1 MPELTP
7 SERLQPCLLDRLT
20 DDEPGSAV
28 EGRDRRVMSMRQY
41 RKAVLRDLVWLLNSP
56 NKTLTGELDD
66 YPNVSQGVLN
76 YGMPDL
82 SGRSSTSIPP
92 DQLERLVTN
101 AIERYEPRIASA
113 GLSIR
118 VVTSPGSGPSIGIEI
133 EGELWAYPLPERLY
147 LRTEVDL
154 ETGEC
159 RVKEGADG

>member
-20 DDEPGSAV
+20 DEEPSSAV
-28 EGRDRRVMSMRQY
+28 EGRDKRIMSMRLY

-66 YPNVSQGVLN
+66 YENVASSVLN

-82 SGRSSTSIPP
+82 SGRSSTSLPP
-92 DQLERLVTN
+92 DQLERLVT
-101 AIERYEPRIASA
+101 ASIERYEPRISSA

-118 VVTSPGSGPSIGIEI
+118 VVSSPGSGPSISIEI

-159 RVKEGADG
+159 RVREGADG